1 MNENGQRQLELCCH
15 HELCVSNT
23 FFNTKPQHRVSWRH
37 TRSKHWHQLDLIL
50 TRRVDLSSIKITR
63 SYQSADCDIDHS
75 LVSSRVKLRVKRLHH
90 TRKEGRPP
98 IDISKTRDQRKVEEF
113 VQVLEDSLPGPPT
126 ANAQDRWEHSR
137 DAVYNAAMSTF
148 GKKTS
153 KSADWFEAHSEEMT
167 PVIEA
172 KRNALTAYKANPS
185 EQNLQILRA
194 ARSKVQLCARQCAND
209 YWLQLCSQI
218 QIAADTGNIKALY
231 DGIKQAL
238 GPTQKKTAPLKS
250 ATAGVI

>member
-1 MNENGQRQLELCCH
+1 MRYLTLKKNPNSPYLL
-15 HELCVSNT
+15 S
-23 FFNTKPQHRVSWRH
+23 FF
-37 TRSKHWHQLDLIL
+37 
-50 TRRVDLSSIKITR
+50 
-63 SYQSADCDIDHS
+63 A
-75 LVSSRVKLRVKRLHH
+75 
-90 TRKEGRPP
+90 
-98 IDISKTRDQRKVEEF
+98 
-113 VQVLEDSLPGPPT
+113 QVLEDSLPGPPT
-126 ANAQDRWEHSR
+126 ANAQDRWKHFR

-172 KRNALTAYKANPS
+172 KRNALTPYKANPS
-185 EQNLQILRA
+185 DQNLKILRA
-194 ARSKVQLCARQCAND
+194 ARSKVHQRARQCAND

-218 QIAADTGNIKALY
+218 QIAADTSNIKAMY

-250 ATAGVI
+250 ATGEVIQDRTTDGALGRTLH